1 MAIFQSVMFVFML
14 DADKPENVTENED
27 TDDNENIPN
36 DETRN
41 DDAIDIN
48 EEKSSY
54 DQPDD
59 DEPDDD
65 EPDDDSSGAEPAVDN
80 SEKSCEDEMKHGCS
94 TLRSRGFCKRFSVIR
109 DKHCRKTC
117 KTCLGN

>member
-1 MAIFQSVMFVFML
+1 MFVFML
-14 DADKPENVTENED
+14 DDEKPVDDPGDDDTTDNE
-27 TDDNENIPN
+27 ENIPDDDEPIN
-36 DETRN
+36 DSE
-41 DDAIDIN
+41 DGGAIDIN

-59 DEPDDD
+59 DESNDNN
-65 EPDDDSSGAEPAVDN
+65 SGAQSAVDK

-94 TLRSRGFCKRFSVIR
+94 TLKSRGFCERFSVIR

-117 KTCLGN
+117 KTCPGN

>member
-14 DADKPENVTENED
+14 DAENPENVTDNED
-27 TDDNENIPN
+27 TNDNDENIPN

-65 EPDDDSSGAEPAVDN
+65 SSGAEPAVDN
-80 SEKSCEDEMKHGCS
+80 SEKSCGDEMKHGCS

-117 KTCLGN
+117 KTCPGN